1 MAARFNLEWMSKE
14 EYKDWLLPED
24 SGNTKARYKLC
35 RKTFSLSN
43 MGEPS
48 LKSHAQGKKHQSI
61 IQRSEKNPS
70 VMGFWKKEQVA
81 EASTSKE
88 SGKPSTLVMNSSE
101 EHKSSLL
108 TKFPLTKEHH
118 KAEIIWAL
126 KSVTS
131 HFYNSAH
138 DIADVFK
145 AMFPNSSIAQHM
157 SSGPTKLS
165 YLISFETEPYFREL
179 LLANIK
185 KASCFVVSFCHG
197 LTTPSIG
204 VAQAQGLQWWI
215 GTKAQMMVYRCLFRG
230 PGYGP

>member
-24 SGNTKARYKLC
+24 SDNTKERCKLC

-70 VMGFWKKEQVA
+70 VIGFWKKEQVA
-81 EASTSKE
+81 EASTPKE
-88 SGKPSTLVMNSSE
+88 SGKPSTLVMSSSGE
-101 EHKSSLL
+101 QKSSLL

-126 KSVTS
+126 KSMPCLTS
-131 HFYNSAH
+131 PT
-138 DIADVFK
+138 IQLMILQ
-145 AMFPNSSIAQHM
+145 MFS
-157 SSGPTKLS
+157 KLCF
-165 YLISFETEPYFREL
+165 LIT
-179 LLANIK
+179 
-185 KASCFVVSFCHG
+185 V
-197 LTTPSIG
+197 
-204 VAQAQGLQWWI
+204 
-215 GTKAQMMVYRCLFRG
+215 
-230 PGYGP
+230 